1 MSRHLSVPPPGPCR
15 WPVLACS
22 SPARRQPASA
32 SRSGHW
38 HVADTAARDALVVVG
53 RRIDAGR
60 GGRRGQGQAD
70 PAQGVAGG
78 PPLRPKAPQGEG
90 EGPGEGAHGD
100 TAVPTRRRAR
110 RHGAFGR
117 AWREREA
124 QPSEPPRVAR
134 RPVVR
139 IQRCSA
145 ACRTSRKPASTCDC
159 ACGGRDHGRY
169 RTGTAANVRAT
180 KYTPAQRA
188 VQRKVT
194 NTARTERWERREAQ
208 RIAKAKTP
216 KRGGEG

>member
-1 MSRHLSVPPPGPCR
+1 MPWWWWVGALTLVGAVGVVKGKRTRRKVWRAVRRYAQKRRKAKAKARAKARTATRQSRARAKARTATRQSRPGR
-15 WPVLACS
+15 A
-22 SPARRQPASA
+22 
-32 SRSGHW
+32 
-38 HVADTAARDALVVVG
+38 AARS
-53 RRIDAGR
+53 
-60 GGRRGQGQAD
+60 
-70 PAQGVAGG
+70 P
-78 PPLRPKAPQGEG
+78 
-90 EGPGEGAHGD
+90 
-100 TAVPTRRRAR
+100 
-110 RHGAFGR
+110 
-117 AWREREA
+117 WREA

-145 ACRTSRKPASTCDC
+145 ACRTSHKPASTCDC

-216 KRGGEG
+216 KRGGKG